1 MTKKEYY
8 TLLQIRKF
16 YNKPVRKY
24 IYLKKTRSGKYHVY
38 IHEPKEKAHRLTYE
52 PQTLTGLK
60 NLYISLNKIYSMARK
75 K

>member
-1 MTKKEYY
+1 
-8 TLLQIRKF
+8 
-16 YNKPVRKY
+16 
-24 IYLKKTRSGKYHVY
+24 VY